1 MPTAHQTV
9 AEVVLDHSECAE
21 VFQRHRIDFCC
32 RGELTLEQAAVAR
45 KLDVARLLEELSQA
59 IAARTGPALTDP
71 RALSTP
77 QLVSHLLEQDAW
89 LRRALPFVRTLAVKV
104 SRVHGD
110 HNPKLRDLEQVV
122 LALEELLTPHL
133 EQEAKEIFPL
143 LAEPAPDAA
152 TVARELDT
160 LTADHAHLT
169 SLFHEARTAADEFT
183 LPDWACNSYRMLF
196 SELAHLE
203 AMVLTRVH
211 LEHHVLR
218 PRFAAA

>member
-32 RGELTLEQAAVAR
+32 RGELTLEQAAAAR

-71 RALSTP
+71 RALSTS

-143 LAEPAPDAA
+143 LAEPAPDTA